1 VGGSGSEIEGS
12 RWWIE
17 DIANITA
24 MVSKLSEEGRWLIAI
39 ENITAMVSIS
49 LWSTRAGNKLIV
61 GRIINRSKL
70 FILFLFSGLILDP
83 DARRAPGLPGSQAW
97 DGHHG

>member
-1 VGGSGSEIEGS
+1 
-12 RWWIE
+12 
-17 DIANITA
+17 

-83 DARRAPGLPGSQAW
+83 DARRVPRAPRRGMVIMDSMRGGELATCGCV
-97 DGHHG
+97 GM